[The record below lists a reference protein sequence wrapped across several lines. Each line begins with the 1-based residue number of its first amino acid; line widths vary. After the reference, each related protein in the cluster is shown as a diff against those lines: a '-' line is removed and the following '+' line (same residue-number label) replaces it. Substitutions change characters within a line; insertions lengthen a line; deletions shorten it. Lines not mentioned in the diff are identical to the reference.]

1 MLTIDV
7 RHPDV
12 LEFIN
17 AKKDRTKVTGANIS
31 VMLRDDFMQ
40 CVKEDKDYILRWPCE
55 DPDHSQIVDLKSL
68 EYNKLEKVDYG
79 EVNCNEVPG
88 YCFVTYIKKVKARE
102 IYDAIVENAWENAEP
117 GQMFIDKH
125 HDYSPDSVYT
135 QYKGIT
141 TNP

>member
-31 VMLRDDFMQ
+31 VMLRNDFMKA
-40 CVKEDKDYILRWPCE
+40 VEKDATYILRYPCDASPE
-55 DPDHSQIVDLKSL
+55 EATTVK
-68 EYNKLEKVDYG
+68 
-79 EVNCNEVPG
+79 
-88 YCFVTYIKKVKARE
+88 TVKAKD
-102 IYDAIVENAWENAEP
+102 IYEAIVENAWENAEP
-117 GQMFIDKH
+117 GQMFIDRH
-125 HDYSPDSVYT
+125 YDYSPDSVYSE
-135 QYKGIT
+135 YRGVT

>member
-17 AKKDRTKVTGANIS
+17 AKKDRTKITGANIS
-31 VMLRDDFMQ
+31 VMLRDDFMEAVEQ
-40 CVKEDKDYILRWPCE
+40 NSKYILRFPCNASVE
-55 DPDHSQIVDLKSL
+55 DSTSHKIVEAKDI
-68 EYNKLEKVDYG
+68 YNAV
-79 EVNCNEVPG
+79 
-88 YCFVTYIKKVKARE
+88 
-102 IYDAIVENAWENAEP
+102 VENAWENAEP

-125 HDYSPDSVYT
+125 HEYSPDSVYE
-135 QYKGIT
+135 QYRGIT

>member
-31 VMLRDDFMQ
+31 VMLRNDFMES
-40 CVKEDKDYILRWPCE
+40 VKNDEEYILRYPCDAKPE
-55 DPDHSQIVDLKSL
+55 DA
-68 EYNKLEKVDYG
+68 DYS
-79 EVNCNEVPG
+79 V
-88 YCFVTYIKKVKARE
+88 IVKAKD
-102 IYDAIVENAWENAEP
+102 IYESIVENAWENAEP

-125 HDYSPDSVYT
+125 HEYSPDSVYS
-135 QYKGIT
+135 QYRGVT